1 MRLDKFLA
9 DAGLGTRSQVK
20 TIIRKGT
27 ITVNGVPAKK
37 PEQSVNP
44 ETDQICDGSREL
56 TAVKTVYYMLNKPAG
71 YVSSTEEHD
80 GPSVL
85 SLLKDEAGQSVPG
98 KGLFPAGRLDK
109 DTEGLLLI
117 TNDGALAH
125 DLLSPRKHVEKT
137 YFARVKGPM
146 TEAVEE
152 AFDRGLDIGEKRP
165 TLPAKL
171 IIVES
176 GAEVSQVTVTIR
188 EGKFHQIKRMFEKV
202 GSEVLYLKR
211 ISFGRLTLEETLA
224 PGSFRPLTEEE
235 IRQLQAGDQTA
246 RTKTF
251 CR

>member
-137 YFARVKGPM
+137 YFARVKGSM
-146 TEAVEE
+146 TEAVAE

-211 ISFGRLTLEETLA
+211 ISFGSLTLDETLA
-224 PGSFRPLTEEE
+224 PGTFRPLTEEE

-246 RTKTF
+246 
-251 CR
+251 

>member
-146 TEAVEE
+146 TEAVVE

-211 ISFGRLTLEETLA
+211 ISFGSLTLDETLA
-224 PGSFRPLTEEE
+224 PGTFRPLTEEE

-246 RTKTF
+246 
-251 CR
+251 

>member
-44 ETDQICDGSREL
+44 ETDQICDGSRDL

-146 TEAVEE
+146 TEAVAE

-211 ISFGRLTLEETLA
+211 ISFGSLTLDETLA
-224 PGSFRPLTEEE
+224 PGTFRPLTEEE

-246 RTKTF
+246 
-251 CR
+251 

>member
-56 TAVKTVYYMLNKPAG
+56 TAVKTVYYMLNKPSG

-146 TEAVEE
+146 TEAVAE

-171 IIVES
+171 VIVES
-176 GAEVSQVTVTIR
+176 GAEVSQVTITIR

-211 ISFGRLTLEETLA
+211 ISFGSLTLDETLA
-224 PGSFRPLTEEE
+224 PGTFRLLTEEE

-246 RTKTF
+246 
-251 CR
+251 

>member
-117 TNDGALAH
+117 TNDGELAH

-146 TEAVEE
+146 TEAVAE
-152 AFDRGLDIGEKRP
+152 AFARGLDIGEKRP

-211 ISFGRLTLEETLA
+211 ISFGSLTLDETLA
-224 PGSFRPLTEEE
+224 PGTFRPLTEEE

-246 RTKTF
+246 
-251 CR
+251 

>member
-146 TEAVEE
+146 TEAVAE

-188 EGKFHQIKRMFEKV
+188 DGKFHQIKRMFEKV

-211 ISFGRLTLEETLA
+211 ISFGSLTLDETLA
-224 PGSFRPLTEEE
+224 PGTFRPLTEEE

-246 RTKTF
+246 
-251 CR
+251 

>member
-20 TIIRKGT
+20 AIIRKGT
-27 ITVNGVPAKK
+27 ITVNGVPVKK
-37 PEQSVNP
+37 PEQNVNP
-44 ETDQICDGSREL
+44 ETDQICDGLRAL
-56 TAVKTVYYMLNKPAG
+56 TAVTTVYYMLNKPAG

-85 SLLKDEAGQSVPG
+85 SLLKDAAGQPVPG

-117 TNDGALAH
+117 TNDGPLAH

-146 TEAVEE
+146 TETETA
-152 AFDRGLDIGEKRP
+152 AFAEGMDIGEKHL
-165 TLPAKL
+165 TLPARL
-171 IIVES
+171 SVLES
-176 GAEVSQVTVTIR
+176 SEAVSEVTITIR

-211 ISFGRLTLEETLA
+211 ISFGSLTLDGTLA
-224 PGSFRPLTEEE
+224 PGAFRPLTEAE
-235 IRQLQAGDQTA
+235 IRQLQAGD
-246 RTKTF
+246 KTE
-251 CR
+251 

>member
-1 MRLDKFLA
+1 MRLDKFLV

-56 TAVKTVYYMLNKPAG
+56 TAVKTVYYMLNKSAG

-146 TEAVEE
+146 TEAVAE

-211 ISFGRLTLEETLA
+211 ISFGSLTLDETLA
-224 PGSFRPLTEEE
+224 PGTFRPLTEEE

-246 RTKTF
+246 
-251 CR
+251 

>member
-56 TAVKTVYYMLNKPAG
+56 TTVKTVYYMLNKPAG

-146 TEAVEE
+146 TEAVAE

-211 ISFGRLTLEETLA
+211 ISFGSLTLDETLA
-224 PGSFRPLTEEE
+224 PGTFRPLTEEE

-246 RTKTF
+246 
-251 CR
+251 

>member
-1 MRLDKFLA
+1 M
-9 DAGLGTRSQVK
+9 
-20 TIIRKGT
+20 
-27 ITVNGVPAKK
+27 
-37 PEQSVNP
+37 
-44 ETDQICDGSREL
+44 
-56 TAVKTVYYMLNKPAG
+56 
-71 YVSSTEEHD
+71 SSTEEHD
-80 GPSVL
+80 RAVS
-85 SLLKDEAGQSVPG
+85 AVPVE
-98 KGLFPAGRLDK
+98 GRSGTVGARQRAFSRPDGWTK

-146 TEAVEE
+146 TEAVAE

-211 ISFGRLTLEETLA
+211 ISFGSLTLDETLA
-224 PGSFRPLTEEE
+224 PGTFRPLTEEE

-246 RTKTF
+246 
-251 CR
+251 

>member
-85 SLLKDEAGQSVPG
+85 SLLKDEAGQSVPR

-146 TEAVEE
+146 TEAVAE

-211 ISFGRLTLEETLA
+211 ISFGSLTLDETLA
-224 PGSFRPLTEEE
+224 PGTFRPLTEEE

-246 RTKTF
+246 
-251 CR
+251 

>member
-27 ITVNGVPAKK
+27 ITVNGVPVKK

-56 TAVKTVYYMLNKPAG
+56 TAVKTVYYMLNKPTG

-85 SLLKDEAGQSVPG
+85 SLLKDEAGQPVPG

-146 TEAVEE
+146 TEAVAE
-152 AFDRGLDIGEKRP
+152 AFARGLDIGEKRP

-171 IIVES
+171 TIVES
-176 GAEVSQVTVTIR
+176 GEEVSQVTVTIR

-211 ISFGRLTLEETLA
+211 ISFGSLTLDETLA
-224 PGSFRPLTEEE
+224 PGAFRPLTEEE
-235 IRQLQAGDQTA
+235 IRQLQAGD
-246 RTKTF
+246 
-251 CR
+251 

>member
-44 ETDQICDGSREL
+44 ETDQICDGSREV

-146 TEAVEE
+146 TEAVAE

-211 ISFGRLTLEETLA
+211 ISFGSLTLDETLA
-224 PGSFRPLTEEE
+224 PGTFRPLTEEE

-246 RTKTF
+246 
-251 CR
+251 

>member
-117 TNDGALAH
+117 TDDGMLAH
-125 DLLSPRKHVEKT
+125 ELLSPRKHVEKT

-146 TEAVEE
+146 TEAVAE

-211 ISFGRLTLEETLA
+211 ISFGSLTLDETLA
-224 PGSFRPLTEEE
+224 PGTFRPLTEEE

-246 RTKTF
+246 
-251 CR
+251 

>member
-146 TEAVEE
+146 TEAVAE
-152 AFDRGLDIGEKRP
+152 AFARGLDIGEKRP

-211 ISFGRLTLEETLA
+211 ISFGSLTLDETLA
-224 PGSFRPLTEEE
+224 PGTFRPLTEEE

-246 RTKTF
+246 
-251 CR
+251 

>member
-1 MRLDKFLA
+1 MPLDKFLA

-37 PEQSVNP
+37 PEQSENP

-146 TEAVEE
+146 TEAVAE

-211 ISFGRLTLEETLA
+211 ISFGSLTLDETLA
-224 PGSFRPLTEEE
+224 PGTFRPLTEEE

-246 RTKTF
+246 
-251 CR
+251 

>member
-37 PEQSVNP
+37 PEQSVTP

-146 TEAVEE
+146 TEAVAE

-211 ISFGRLTLEETLA
+211 ISFGSLTLDETLA
-224 PGSFRPLTEEE
+224 PGTFRPLTEEE

-246 RTKTF
+246 
-251 CR
+251 

>member
-125 DLLSPRKHVEKT
+125 ELLSPRKHVEKT

-146 TEAVEE
+146 TEAVAE

-211 ISFGRLTLEETLA
+211 ISFGSLTLDETLA
-224 PGSFRPLTEEE
+224 PGTFRPLTEEE

-246 RTKTF
+246 
-251 CR
+251 

>member
-146 TEAVEE
+146 TKAVAE

-211 ISFGRLTLEETLA
+211 ISFGSLTLDETLA
-224 PGSFRPLTEEE
+224 PGTFRPLTEEE

-246 RTKTF
+246 
-251 CR
+251 

>member
-44 ETDQICDGSREL
+44 ETDQICGGSREL

-146 TEAVEE
+146 TEAVAE

-211 ISFGRLTLEETLA
+211 ISFGSLTLDETLA
-224 PGSFRPLTEEE
+224 PGTFRPLTEEE

-246 RTKTF
+246 
-251 CR
+251 

>member
-56 TAVKTVYYMLNKPAG
+56 TAVKTVYYMLNKPSG

-117 TNDGALAH
+117 TTDGALAH

-146 TEAVEE
+146 TEAVAE

-211 ISFGRLTLEETLA
+211 ISFGSLTLDETLA
-224 PGSFRPLTEEE
+224 PGTFRLLTEEE

-246 RTKTF
+246 
-251 CR
+251 

>member
-117 TNDGALAH
+117 TNDGARAL

-146 TEAVEE
+146 TEAVAE

-211 ISFGRLTLEETLA
+211 ISFGSLTLDETLA
-224 PGSFRPLTEEE
+224 PGTFRPLTEEE

-246 RTKTF
+246 
-251 CR
+251 

>member
-56 TAVKTVYYMLNKPAG
+56 TAVKTVYYMLNKPSG

-146 TEAVEE
+146 TEAVAE

-202 GSEVLYLKR
+202 GSEVLYLNR
-211 ISFGRLTLEETLA
+211 ISFGSLTLDETLA
-224 PGSFRPLTEEE
+224 PGTFRLLTEEE

-246 RTKTF
+246 
-251 CR
+251 

>member
-146 TEAVEE
+146 TEAVAE

-211 ISFGRLTLEETLA
+211 ISFGSLPLDETLA
-224 PGSFRPLTEEE
+224 PGTFRPLTEEE

-246 RTKTF
+246 
-251 CR
+251 

>member
-146 TEAVEE
+146 TEAVAE

-211 ISFGRLTLEETLA
+211 ISFGSLTLDETLA
-224 PGSFRPLTEEE
+224 PGTFRPLTEEE

-246 RTKTF
+246 
-251 CR
+251 

>member
-146 TEAVEE
+146 TEAVAE

-202 GSEVLYLKR
+202 GSEVFYLKR
-211 ISFGRLTLEETLA
+211 ISFGSLTLDETLA
-224 PGSFRPLTEEE
+224 PGTFRPLTEEE

-246 RTKTF
+246 
-251 CR
+251 

>member
-137 YFARVKGPM
+137 YFTRVKGPM
-146 TEAVEE
+146 TEAVAE

-211 ISFGRLTLEETLA
+211 ISFGSLTLDETLA
-224 PGSFRPLTEEE
+224 PGTFRPLTEEE

-246 RTKTF
+246 
-251 CR
+251 

>member
-56 TAVKTVYYMLNKPAG
+56 TAVKTVYYMLNKPSG

-146 TEAVEE
+146 TEAVAE

-211 ISFGRLTLEETLA
+211 ISFGSLTLDETLA
-224 PGSFRPLTEEE
+224 PGTFRPLTEEE

-246 RTKTF
+246 
-251 CR
+251 

>member
-146 TEAVEE
+146 TEAVAE

-211 ISFGRLTLEETLA
+211 ISFGSLTLDETLA
-224 PGSFRPLTEEE
+224 LGTFRPLTEEE

-246 RTKTF
+246 
-251 CR
+251 

>member
-146 TEAVEE
+146 TEAVAEV
-152 AFDRGLDIGEKRP
+152 FDRGLDIGEKRP

-211 ISFGRLTLEETLA
+211 ISFGSLTLDETLA
-224 PGSFRPLTEEE
+224 PGTFRPLTEEE
-235 IRQLQAGDQTA
+235 IRQLQAGD
-246 RTKTF
+246 
-251 CR
+251 